1 MRLDAARLKAANGL
15 NDDSEESSE
24 LSSRQKLAP
33 PATRKALEESYNSD
47 SFEDVSVSGSGSR
60 VPASWATKNRSKNVE
75 DSMKSG
81 SSKGKTGGAVGTA
94 SGIGE
99 SSSNYDEDAFD
110 SLSKSNNALNY
121 LIKNKDANAAANL
134 KTLKGI

>member
-1 MRLDAARLKAANGL
+1 MRLDAARLKAAKGL

-33 PATRKALEESYNSD
+33 PATRKALEESYASD

-60 VPASWATKNRSKNVE
+60 VPSSWASKHRAKNVE

-81 SSKGKTGGAVGTA
+81 SSKGKAGTA

-99 SSSNYDEDAFD
+99 SSSNYDEEAFD
-110 SLSKSNNALNY
+110 SLSKSHNALN
-121 LIKNKDANAAANL
+121 
-134 KTLKGI
+134 

>member
-1 MRLDAARLKAANGL
+1 MRLDAARLKATKGL

-33 PATRKALEESYNSD
+33 PATRKALEESYASD

-60 VPASWATKNRSKNVE
+60 VPSSWASKHRAKNVE

-81 SSKGKTGGAVGTA
+81 SSKGKAAAAGGGGTT

-110 SLSKSNNALNY
+110 SLSKSHNALN
-121 LIKNKDANAAANL
+121 
-134 KTLKGI
+134 